1 MRCWPPRP
9 SARFCGRSP
18 GVTARQLDKVAGELL
33 GRAWAAGAGPSDGA
47 VTIDVDSSICETYGL
62 AKQGGAKFTYNHVRG
77 YHPLFAVMAG
87 TGDVV
92 HCRLRGGNAHAGRGA
107 AGFLTET
114 FNRVRAA
121 GATGPLVLRADS
133 GFYSRNVVDACGKAD
148 VRFSITAKLHKGGI
162 HKAIAAIDESA
173 WVPIPYF
180 LDGAAVAETTYR
192 PFGAKGRPCRLI
204 VRRVR
209 PTPGSQ
215 LALFAEFSYHA
226 FITDRPGAM
235 LDLEADHRRHAEIEN
250 TIRDLKYGV
259 GLNHL
264 PSGRFGANAAWL
276 ALNVIAHNLARW
288 TSRIGLGETLIATD
302 TIRRHHLAMPGR
314 LTRSARRRT
323 LHLPQRWPWA
333 DAFDDLPG
341 QPARRRARH
350 LSTSTRRRRP
360 SGPHQLTTTPS
371 QTRHGS
377 SRDLDPPSD
386 HHPSSQYAS
395 TTTSSQKPPL
405 EQVIVRW
412 IRARHS
418 DREEFVADA
427 EQLVR
432 N

>member
-1 MRCWPPRP
+1 
-9 SARFCGRSP
+9 
-18 GVTARQLDKVAGELL
+18 
-33 GRAWAAGAGPSDGA
+33 
-47 VTIDVDSSICETYGL
+47 
-62 AKQGGAKFTYNHVRG
+62 
-77 YHPLFAVMAG
+77 MAG

-121 GATGPLVLRADS
+121 GATGQLVVRADS
-133 GFYSRNVVDACGKAD
+133 GFYNRHVVDACVRAD

-162 HKAIAAIDESA
+162 HTAIAAIDESD

-180 LDGAAVAETTYR
+180 LDGAAVAETTYQ

-226 FITDRPGAM
+226 FITDRAGAM
-235 LDLEADHRRHAEIEN
+235 LTLEADHRQHAEIEN

-276 ALNVIAHNLARW
+276 SLNVIAHNLARW
-288 TSRIGLGETLIATD
+288 TSRIGLGETVIATD

-333 DAFDDLPG
+333 DAFDTCL
-341 QPARRRARH
+341 ANLRA
-350 LSTSTRRRRP
+350 
-360 SGPHQLTTTPS
+360 
-371 QTRHGS
+371 
-377 SRDLDPPSD
+377 
-386 HHPSSQYAS
+386 
-395 TTTSSQKPPL
+395 
-405 EQVIVRW
+405 VV
-412 IRARHS
+412 
-418 DREEFVADA
+418 
-427 EQLVR
+427 LVT
-432 N
+432 